1 MGLECSSCC
10 ATADEQKNELSDDFG
25 KMIINQVPYDG
36 SKQKNTSPD
45 RKVRYFNN
53 LNHFSTH
60 LKRLVKTRCFEK
72 LSGCEPT
79 EAVKEYL

>member
-53 LNHFSTH
+53 LNHFFNT
-60 LKRLVKTRCFEK
+60 LKTFSKNKVL
-72 LSGCEPT
+72 
-79 EAVKEYL
+79 

>member
-36 SKQKNTSPD
+36 AKPKNISPD
-45 RKVRYFNN
+45 RKVRYFKN
-53 LNHFSTH
+53 LNHCFNTLKTFSKNKVLCKNKWVRTN
-60 LKRLVKTRCFEK
+60 R
-72 LSGCEPT
+72 SS
-79 EAVKEYL
+79 